1 MKKLLVIADRTQDSQ
16 KAFGKALKLAGK
28 TGAAI
33 HVAIFLY
40 EPETVLSAI
49 SEQHSE
55 FSGDDLKAQMM
66 GRKTQWWQE
75 YISTHRGELEI
86 THEVVWGKYIHDW
99 VVKHAGKHRYY
110 MVIKTGNR
118 SENLFY
124 TPTDWQLF
132 RDLSVPVYITSSK
145 QFKPRK
151 VVLVSLDMLAKSV
164 KKKNLNRQLLEC
176 ANRMAAQTDA
186 VLHCVFVIKVP
197 TILKDLDLIN
207 TDTYVQEELLWK
219 LSRCLSLRLVPRRV
233 DVTRGRQLSHQAEM
247 SHNRLSQILC
257 PGRKLRED
265 FQHGSGQ
272 LCLGQP
278 DAHPTSSHLCEHSS
292 VKHQQFLII
301 LSGPRAQQRGA
312 QLRGLPVQ
320 PRYQYLLFRS
330 AGSSPARNRRSKAY
344 RPLVHP
350 FHCPVRFILRPRQRR
365 SRESLN
371 KDSVL
376 DVSRKPARS

>member
-1 MKKLLVIADRTQDSQ
+1 M
-16 KAFGKALKLAGK
+16 
-28 TGAAI
+28 
-33 HVAIFLY
+33 
-40 EPETVLSAI
+40 LSAI

-99 VVKHAGKHRYY
+99 VVKHAGKHRYD

-207 TDTYVQEELLWK
+207 TETYVRRAEVQLNLSSLIESYDIAPECIHIDEGLPWGVISNLTKK
-219 LSRCLSLRLVPRRV
+219 LRAQCLVVGS
-233 DVTRGRQLSHQAEM
+233 M
-247 SHNRLSQILC
+247 
-257 PGRKLRED
+257 GRKGIVGKLVGNTAEKIIRTAYTDLLVVSPE
-265 FQHGSGQ
+265 
-272 LCLGQP
+272 
-278 DAHPTSSHLCEHSS
+278 
-292 VKHQQFLII
+292 VK
-301 LSGPRAQQRGA
+301 
-312 QLRGLPVQ
+312 V
-320 PRYQYLLFRS
+320 
-330 AGSSPARNRRSKAY
+330 
-344 RPLVHP
+344 V
-350 FHCPVRFILRPRQRR
+350 
-365 SRESLN
+365 
-371 KDSVL
+371 
-376 DVSRKPARS
+376 